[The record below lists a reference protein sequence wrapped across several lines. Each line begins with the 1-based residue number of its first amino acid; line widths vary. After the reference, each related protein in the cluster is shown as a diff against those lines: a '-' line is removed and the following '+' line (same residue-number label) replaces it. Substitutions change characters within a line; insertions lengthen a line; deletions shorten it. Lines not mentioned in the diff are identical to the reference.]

1 MFIFSNMQLLRRR
14 QSESKKRSR
23 DQLDTWQW
31 NPESDIEEEDAREA
45 EAVGAEAGGTQ
56 TITVEQV
63 DRVDSGL

>member
-1 MFIFSNMQLLRRR
+1 MQLLRRR

-56 TITVEQV
+56 TITVE
-63 DRVDSGL
+63 